1 MWRYYVTLRGC
12 KCKYFVEIRD
22 NDDDDDDD
30 DDDGDGGGG
39 GDDDD
44 ADTLISF
51 ARGTSNSLGDVCNLA
66 PISSGFFSDVTS
78 FVRVVVLSKKE
89 MRLLELLM
97 YLQIVI
103 MFGRDA
109 LGNFHLSS
117 ATTLLI

>member
-22 NDDDDDDD
+22 DDD
-30 DDDGDGGGG
+30 DDDGGG
-39 GDDDD
+39 DDD
-44 ADTLISF
+44 ADTLVSF
-51 ARGTSNSLGDVCNLA
+51 ARGTSNSLGHVCNLA
-66 PISSGFFSDVTS
+66 PVSSGFFSDITS
-78 FVRVVVLSKKE
+78 FVRVVFLSKKE

-109 LGNFHLSS
+109 SGNFHLSS